1 MSSRCERR
9 SECTGH
15 ELDGI
20 LQAESTAALLIFA
33 DAQFEGD
40 TFADTCWGRSFPGPR
55 WRRPSSEEHDSDD
68 DADDQSASPLQT
80 RPHPGTDAAGEPEAE
95 AARDP
100 WPTGGRGRAP
110 AAGPVL
116 AGVRARSRG
125 VAPAAAP
132 RRPWGIRAAVAQRE
146 PPSLRAPQRSAERR
160 LAPPLMPA
168 AGAAGAVSA
177 RASLSL

>member
-95 AARDP
+95 
-100 WPTGGRGRAP
+100 
-110 AAGPVL
+110 
-116 AGVRARSRG
+116 
-125 VAPAAAP
+125 
-132 RRPWGIRAAVAQRE
+132 RE